1 MIMVNRSCNC
11 GFGPVAAKPY
21 YPCGVREVMTRN
33 KRFIRYF
40 SVAVIKHCGPK
51 FLIKVFISTAG
62 SRGIRLHESGEAW
75 Q

>member
-1 MIMVNRSCNC
+1 MIMANGSCNC

-40 SVAVIKHCGPK
+40 SVAVIKHWPK
-51 FLIKVFISTAG
+51 VSYKSVYFNGRFQRDKIA
-62 SRGIRLHESGEAW
+62 
-75 Q
+75 